1 MEILDKS
8 KIELAKENY
17 NNFKN
22 LFVKKFTKIFGKKP
36 KESVGIYISD
46 EYVYMASIF
55 YESGNWHLFTV
66 DREELPLYNYEQV
79 AADWANNKIN
89 EHDLNNAVFSMGTPD
104 KMLLKREIG
113 LTNVP
118 DENIKETLYWDFATN
133 FFENNEKFNIAYY
146 PIDEGL
152 YFAAALE
159 VKNQKYIDDIFKE
172 KDIVITKWTTF
183 PDFFKLEL
191 KEQSVVIFKVNIKV
205 PSDIDM
211 NNLKEFTP
219 AIYAAM
225 VGANLFEGEENILF
239 PPLYDTEYLNWKL
252 ISLTALFLGIVLM
265 GSVFVYDNLKIKY
278 LHEELNTVKS
288 KYDNL
293 SIDRTRM
300 KIYNDILKDTK
311 MREKIVAEKTKNRI
325 PFQGL
330 ILHLGIVTVDGIVLK
345 SVKSDKNKIIIEG
358 EADTEEDLE
367 NYLTQINERKDIFIT
382 SPKSLKIENNEA
394 INFSFSVDL

>member
-1 MEILDKS
+1 
-8 KIELAKENY
+8 
-17 NNFKN
+17 
-22 LFVKKFTKIFGKKP
+22 
-36 KESVGIYISD
+36 
-46 EYVYMASIF
+46 
-55 YESGNWHLFTV
+55 
-66 DREELPLYNYEQV
+66 
-79 AADWANNKIN
+79 
-89 EHDLNNAVFSMGTPD
+89 
-104 KMLLKREIG
+104 
-113 LTNVP
+113 
-118 DENIKETLYWDFATN
+118 
-133 FFENNEKFNIAYY
+133 
-146 PIDEGL
+146 
-152 YFAAALE
+152 
-159 VKNQKYIDDIFKE
+159 
-172 KDIVITKWTTF
+172 
-183 PDFFKLEL
+183 
-191 KEQSVVIFKVNIKV
+191 
-205 PSDIDM
+205 M
-211 NNLKEFTP
+211 NNLKEYTP

-278 LHEELNTVKS
+278 LREELNTVKI
-288 KYDNL
+288 KYNKL